1 MRTFILL
8 LCLSLGNFLQAQ
20 TETNKNLKSKPGFV
34 IMVAADKNLPN
45 VQQQTDVFKNKRAF
59 FDQNNIRP
67 FLITPNGIQAIYRDQ
82 NQESINFGDYKQ
94 WQKESGNFRVIVLDH
109 EYTTKFRTETIIDPE
124 DIAEVLQ
131 E

>member
-8 LCLSLGNFLQAQ
+8 LCLSLGNFVQAQ
-20 TETNKNLKSKPGFV
+20 EKIILKSNPGFV
-34 IMVAADKNLPN
+34 IMVAADKNLPA
-45 VQQQTDVFKNKRAF
+45 VQKQMDVFKNNRDF

-82 NQESINFGDYKQ
+82 NQEPINFGDYKQ
-94 WQKESGNFRVIVLDH
+94 WQKESSNFRVIVLDRD
-109 EYTTKFRTETIIDPE
+109 YTTKFRTETMLDPE
-124 DIAEVLQ
+124 DIAKVLR